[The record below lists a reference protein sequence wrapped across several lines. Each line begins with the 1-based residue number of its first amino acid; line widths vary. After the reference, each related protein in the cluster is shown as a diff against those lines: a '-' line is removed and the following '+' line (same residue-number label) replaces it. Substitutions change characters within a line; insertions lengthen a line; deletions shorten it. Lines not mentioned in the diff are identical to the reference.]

1 MQHKKPLPWERLFL
15 CLLPSLTD
23 LCLPLIYF
31 TLQYTMKNLIS
42 FLTCLVLGVILLGY
56 RDAYPNKQS
65 GEPLKITT
73 WDAYGYY
80 LHLPAILIY
89 KDVKKLSF
97 QDSTDQKYQ
106 LSGGNFYQAN
116 IHEKTG
122 NYVFK
127 YLSGVSIIHLPLFLV
142 AHAYALNSN
151 YLPDGFSP
159 PYQHAIGFGVV
170 IYAILA
176 LFILRSVLLNY
187 FSDTITSISLG
198 VVILATNAIQYISI
212 DSAQSHAP
220 IFLLYCIILWLTQK
234 WHENPRFIT
243 AFLSGCIIGLATI
256 SRPTEAIM
264 VLIPILWNTHTKEAA
279 REKWNLV
286 KMNLPMV
293 YLAALGGIIGILPQL
308 VYWQYVTGF
317 FIYDV
322 GSAWRFLNPFF
333 RVLFGFEKGWF
344 IYTPVTLFF
353 VIGFFY
359 LKEFPFKKSVLWFCL
374 LNIWIIIS
382 WSDWKYGGS
391 YSTRALMQ
399 SYPVFL
405 LAFSALLQRYW
416 LGSARYIIAVLLI
429 FLTGL
434 NLFQINQYNK
444 TVLHYYD
451 MNRAYY
457 SEIFLNPNVSPLQK
471 SLLDNPDWISDE
483 GDYSKRVLDSKA
495 QVVEFKSRTDSIP
508 PFYQKRLNI
517 ADATFIKVSLQLKG
531 KSGLGGA
538 YLNCVISTDAEKKV
552 NRIRLSYP
560 QVKYNEFN
568 AYSLYIEKPAHFKET
583 DLALFIDAHA
593 EIDFVI
599 KELKIEGLT
608 KAN

>member
-1 MQHKKPLPWERLFL
+1 MPIGFL
-15 CLLPSLTD
+15 IGFAFAAILL
-23 LCLPLIYF
+23 YF
-31 TLQYTMKNLIS
+31 AASTMKNLIS
-42 FLTCLVLGVILLGY
+42 FITCIVLGLVFIFY
-56 RDAYPNKQS
+56 RSTYPTKESN
-65 GEPLKITT
+65 EPLKITT

-80 LHLPAILIY
+80 LHLPAMIIY

-97 QDSTDQKYQ
+97 QDSIDQKYQ

-127 YLSGVSIIHLPLFLV
+127 YLGGVSIIHLPLFLA
-142 AHAYALNSN
+142 AHVYAQQSTFS
-151 YLPDGFSP
+151 PDGFSA
-159 PYQHAIGFGVV
+159 PYQHAIGYGV
-170 IYAILA
+170 ILYAILA
-176 LFILRSVLLNY
+176 LFVLRKVLLKY
-187 FSDTITSISLG
+187 FSDSITSISLAAI
-198 VVILATNAIQYISI
+198 ILATNAIQYISI

-234 WHENPRFIT
+234 WHEKPSFLL
-243 AFLSGCIIGLATI
+243 AFFSGLIIGLATI

-279 REKWNLV
+279 KQKWALV
-286 KMNLPMV
+286 KAHLPMV
-293 YLAALGGIIGILPQL
+293 YLAAIGGIIGILPQL
-308 VYWQYVTGF
+308 IYWQYVTGF

-359 LKEFPFKKSVLWFCL
+359 LKDFPFKKSVLWFCL

-399 SYPVFL
+399 SYPVFI
-405 LAFSALLQRYW
+405 LAFSAFIQRYW
-416 LGSARYIIAVLLI
+416 VGSTRYVIGLVLCTLI
-429 FLTGL
+429 GI

-457 SEIFLNPNVSPLQK
+457 SEIFMNPSVSPLQK
-471 SLLDNPDWISDE
+471 SLLDNPDWISNE
-483 GDYSKRVLDSKA
+483 SNYSKEMVLK
-495 QVVEFKSRTDSIP
+495 TDSTLTLNV
-508 PFYQKRLNI
+508 YQDSSNI
-517 ADATFIKVSLQLKG
+517 FFQNKFNLQNYQYLKVNLTLDAQP
-531 KSGLGGA
+531 GLGGA
-538 YLNCVISTDAEKKV
+538 SIHSLIQDSNQSKENK
-552 NRIRLSYP
+552 IRLSYP
-560 QVKYNEFN
+560 EVLYGKKNE
-568 AYSLYIEKPAHFKET
+568 YSFYIQLPKLDTAASCTFYIQT
-583 DLALFIDAHA
+583 RDSLWLNISQFS
-593 EIDFVI
+593 
-599 KELKIEGLT
+599 IEGFSNV
-608 KAN
+608 K

>member
-1 MQHKKPLPWERLFL
+1 
-15 CLLPSLTD
+15 
-23 LCLPLIYF
+23 
-31 TLQYTMKNLIS
+31 MKNLIS
-42 FLTCLVLGVILLGY
+42 FLTCLVLGIILLAY
-56 RDAYPNKQS
+56 RGAYPDKQS
-65 GEPLKITT
+65 NEPLKITT

-89 KDVKKLSF
+89 KDVKKLAF
-97 QDSTDQKYQ
+97 QDSIDQKYK

-116 IHEKTG
+116 IHEKTQ

-127 YLSGVSIIHLPLFLV
+127 YLGGVSIIHLPLFLI
-142 AHAYALNSN
+142 AHGYALNSN
-151 YLPDGFSP
+151 YLPDGFSA

-176 LFILRSVLLNY
+176 LFILRAVLLKY
-187 FSDTITSISLG
+187 FTDTITSISLAA
-198 VVILATNAIQYISI
+198 VILATNAIQYISI

-234 WHENPRFIT
+234 WHENPHFLT
-243 AFLSGCIIGLATI
+243 AFFAGFIIGLATI

-264 VLIPILWNTHTKEAA
+264 VLIPILWNTHTKEVAH
-279 REKWNLV
+279 EKWNLV

-322 GSAWRFLNPFF
+322 GSAWRFLSPFF

-344 IYTPVTLFF
+344 IYTPITIFF

-359 LKEFPFKKSVLWFCL
+359 IKNYPFKKAVLWFCM
-374 LNIWIIIS
+374 LNIWVIIS

-416 LGSARYIIAVLLI
+416 VGSTRYIIGIILFFLI
-429 FLTGL
+429 GL

-444 TVLHYYD
+444 TILHYYD

-457 SEIFLNPNVSPLQK
+457 SEVFLNPNVTPLQK
-471 SLLDNPDWISDE
+471 SLLDNQDWISKESSYFKEVIVNVDSTFQKYIYK
-483 GDYSKRVLDSKA
+483 DSSNIFFASKLNLTS
-495 QVVEFKSRTDSIP
+495 FK
-508 PFYQKRLNI
+508 YLKVNLNLE
-517 ADATFIKVSLQLKG
+517 SNP
-531 KSGLGGA
+531 GLGGG
-538 YLNCVISTDAEKKV
+538 YIHSVILNENQTKENK
-552 NRIRLSYP
+552 IRLSYP
-560 QVKYNEFN
+560 EVKYNQMN
-568 AYSLYIEKPAHFKET
+568 NYSYYIELPELNSTSICQFSIQTNDSLRVKISQFK
-583 DLALFIDAHA
+583 
-593 EIDFVI
+593 V
-599 KELKIEGLT
+599 EGLS
-608 KAN
+608 NLE